1 MAKMRNPLFFTLA
14 LLLTGSSTAVAAKT
28 PAPGSPC
35 SVIPHGDHPTAYLTN
50 GAVDLVIFLP
60 DAANGYYR
68 SSRFDWAGLIACA
81 SYRGHTYFGEWFH
94 DYDPMVN
101 DAVTGPVEEFR
112 AEDGKELGYADAVAG
127 GEFVKPGVG
136 VLRKTADEPYRFGT
150 VYPIVDHGRWKVKV
164 KDRSVIFTQRLESKT
179 GYAYEYTKVLEL
191 DANDPVFRLRHSLR
205 NLGKKPI
212 ETNVYDH
219 DFFMLDHKPVGSQ
232 NLVTL
237 GFTPTLKKPLGDAA
251 DVHGNVIAFTRTP
264 DREHAAQGYL
274 GGYSGKQGEYRV
286 EVTDR
291 ESGVGILQSS
301 DAPIS
306 RAYFWSTA
314 TTICPELYIPIRV
327 APGDSQRWE
336 IRYQLEAPGK

>member
-1 MAKMRNPLFFTLA
+1 MLLGMLPGLSLA
-14 LLLTGSSTAVAAKT
+14 AFAEKAPAAG
-28 PAPGSPC
+28 APC
-35 SVIPHGDHPTAYLTN
+35 REIAHGDHPTAYLTN
-50 GAVDLVIFLP
+50 GEVDLVVFLP

-68 SSRFDWAGLIACA
+68 SSRFDWSGVIACA

-94 DYDPMVN
+94 HYDPMTN

-112 AEDGKELGYADAVAG
+112 AEDGKELGYAEAYAG

-136 VLRKTADEPYRFGT
+136 VLKKTDDQPYKFGT

-164 KDRSVIFTQRLESKT
+164 KGRSVVFTQRLKSKT
-179 GYAYEYTKVLEL
+179 GYAYEYTKILEL
-191 DANDPVFRLRHSLR
+191 DADYPVFHLKHSLK
-205 NLGKKPI
+205 NLGRKPI

-219 DFFMLDHKPVGSQ
+219 DFFMLDKKQVGSQ

-237 GFTPTLKKPLGDAA
+237 GFTPVLEKPLGDAA
-251 DVHGNVIAFTRTP
+251 EVHGNVIAFTRTP
-264 DREHAAQGYL
+264 DKEHEAMGYL
-274 GGYSGKQGEYRV
+274 GGFSGKQGEYRV
-286 EVTDR
+286 EVVDNL
-291 ESGVGILQSS
+291 SGVGVLQSS

-314 TTICPELYIPIRV
+314 RTICPELYIPIRV
-327 APGDSQRWE
+327 SPADSQRWE